1 MKASDGTFVIG
12 LFYRNFRKHRKKKM
26 IEWQL
31 LWQNYKVNNIIYVHK
46 KCELYK
52 MIKLVTLIKHK

>member
-1 MKASDGTFVIG
+1 MEHLLLDYFIEILGNIV
-12 LFYRNFRKHRKKKM
+12 KKKM